1 MVNSMFKRYFK
12 NLYERTMAESYGLAS
27 REILR
32 ALEGGGNCLD
42 CGAGGGHWFDKL
54 SDLVGMDKSRYCGIE
69 WNSMLVNDARN
80 KSLNIVHGDLNN
92 DLPFESGKFTC
103 VFALS
108 VLEHL
113 LNGCHFLKECHR
125 VLKDKGTLILITPNI
140 STYFTI
146 ALLLLGN
153 MPSTGPHPD
162 LTASV
167 KGKESFKMGSEEM
180 VPDHESQTPV
190 FRHLVVFS
198 FRALRNYLRTIDFS
212 DVVGR
217 CFGLYPFPN
226 FMQPFLEK
234 IDPYHCHQ
242 MVFIARKHD
251 ELS

>member
-1 MVNSMFKRYFK
+1 MLRRYFK
-12 NLYERTMAESYGLAS
+12 NLYERTMGEAYGLAS
-27 REILR
+27 REIVR
-32 ALEGGGNCLD
+32 ALENGGDCLD
-42 CGAGGGHWFDKL
+42 CGAAGGHWFDKL
-54 SDLVGMDKSRYCGIE
+54 SDLAGMDKSRYYGVE
-69 WNSMLVNDARN
+69 WNPELANESRN
-80 KSLNIVHGDLNN
+80 KGLNIIHGDLNN

-113 LNGCHFLKECHR
+113 LNGCHFLKECRR

-162 LTASV
+162 SAALV
-167 KGKESFKMGSEEM
+167 KEGELFKVSSEEI
-180 VPDHESQTPV
+180 VPDPESHTPV

-198 FRALRNYLRTIDFS
+198 FRALRNYLRMIGFS

-226 FMQPFLEK
+226 FMQLVLER

-242 MVFIARKHD
+242 MVFTAKKSSR
-251 ELS
+251 

>member
-1 MVNSMFKRYFK
+1 MLRRYFK
-12 NLYERTMAESYGLAS
+12 NLYARTMGEAYGLAS
-27 REILR
+27 REIVR
-32 ALEGGGNCLD
+32 ALENGGDCLD
-42 CGAGGGHWFDKL
+42 CGAAGGYWFDKL
-54 SDLVGMDKSRYCGIE
+54 SDLVGMDKSRYYGVE
-69 WNSMLVNDARN
+69 WNPELANGSRD
-80 KSLNIVHGDLNN
+80 KGLNIIHGDLNN
-92 DLPFESGKFTC
+92 ALPFESEKFTC

-162 LTASV
+162 STALV
-167 KGKESFKMGSEEM
+167 KKSELFKVSPEEM
-180 VPDHESQTPV
+180 VPDPESHTPV

-198 FRALRNYLRTIDFS
+198 FRVLRNYLREIGFS
-212 DVVGR
+212 DVVGH

-226 FMQPFLEK
+226 FMQPILER
-234 IDPYHCHQ
+234 IDP
-242 MVFIARKHD
+242 
-251 ELS
+251 

>member
-1 MVNSMFKRYFK
+1 MLRRYFK
-12 NLYERTMAESYGLAS
+12 NLYERTMGEAYGLAS
-27 REILR
+27 REIVR
-32 ALEGGGNCLD
+32 ALENGGDCLD
-42 CGAGGGHWFDKL
+42 CGAAGGHWFDKL
-54 SDLVGMDKSRYCGIE
+54 SDLAGMDKSRYCGVE
-69 WNSMLVNDARN
+69 WNPELANESRN
-80 KSLNIVHGDLNN
+80 KGLNIIHGDLNN

-113 LNGCHFLKECHR
+113 LNGCHFLKECRR

-162 LTASV
+162 SAALV
-167 KGKESFKMGSEEM
+167 KEGELFKVSSEEI
-180 VPDHESQTPV
+180 VPDPESHTPV

-198 FRALRNYLRTIDFS
+198 FRALRNYLRMIGFS

-226 FMQPFLEK
+226 FMQPVLER

-242 MVFIARKHD
+242 MVFTAKKSTR
-251 ELS
+251 

>member
-1 MVNSMFKRYFK
+1 MLRRYFK
-12 NLYERTMAESYGLAS
+12 NLYERTMGEAYGLAS
-27 REILR
+27 REIVR
-32 ALEGGGNCLD
+32 ALENGGDCLD
-42 CGAGGGHWFDKL
+42 CGAAGGHWFDKL
-54 SDLVGMDKSRYCGIE
+54 SDLAGMDKSRYYGVE
-69 WNSMLVNDARN
+69 WNPELANESRN
-80 KSLNIVHGDLNN
+80 KGLNIIHGDLNN

-113 LNGCHFLKECHR
+113 LNGCHFLKECRR

-162 LTASV
+162 SAALV
-167 KGKESFKMGSEEM
+167 KEGELFKVSSEEI
-180 VPDHESQTPV
+180 VPDPESHTPV

-198 FRALRNYLRTIDFS
+198 FRALRNYLRMIGFS

-226 FMQPFLEK
+226 FMQPVLER

-242 MVFIARKHD
+242 MVFTAKKSSH
-251 ELS
+251 

>member
-1 MVNSMFKRYFK
+1 MLRGYFK
-12 NLYERTMAESYGLAS
+12 KGYERTMGEAYGLAS
-27 REILR
+27 REIVR
-32 ALEGGGNCLD
+32 ALENGGDCLD

-54 SDLVGMDKSRYCGIE
+54 SSLVGMDKSRYYGVE
-69 WNSMLVNDARN
+69 WNPEVARESHI
-80 KSLNIVHGDLNN
+80 KGLKIIHGDLNH
-92 DLPFESGKFTC
+92 DLPFESEKFTC

-146 ALLLLGN
+146 ALLLLGK

-162 LTASV
+162 STALM
-167 KGKESFKMGSEEM
+167 KGGELFKVSPEEI
-180 VPDHESQTPV
+180 VPDPESERPV

-198 FRALRNYLRTIDFS
+198 YRVLKNYLRIIGFS

-217 CFGLYPFPN
+217 GFGLYPFPN
-226 FMQPFLEK
+226 FMQPVLERV
-234 IDPYHCHQ
+234 DPYHCHQ
-242 MVFIARKHD
+242 MVFIAKKSSR
-251 ELS
+251 